1 MMADIAAVFHW
12 PPDVLE
18 VMTFPELARWR
29 ELAVKRFNDMRGQE

>member
-18 VMTFPELARWR
+18 AMNFPELARWQQ
-29 ELAVKRFNDMRGQE
+29 LAVKRFKDMRGQE